1 MSFENRACLGNVMK
15 IKELNLRNF
24 RGFQELEIKFPSS
37 NLAVFIGINGS
48 GKSSIL
54 DCIAMFFSKLVSDL
68 NKREGEATETYSLTD
83 DDINASSSARIT
95 SNIIKLKVHLV
106 QFLATGDYVLP
117 FPESWSIYKKH
128 SLISNNTL
136 QKTDSTESDIKRHN
150 LDYYDRIRR
159 MHTSMNDILYG
170 FVDLPI
176 LVYYPTNRILEATY
190 LKLSKSETKDL
201 PFSQHFAYENAFT
214 KNMTNL
220 SDFVS
225 WFRFEEDL
233 ENEIKIKQKDFN
245 AVNKNLEIVRRS
257 ITTFLNQFPACEFAD
272 LHIERMR
279 HDKKIS
285 HDGNFSF
292 HPSEES
298 SLVIKKNGQDLKIDQ
313 LSAGEQIVLMMVS
326 DIARRLAIANPS
338 LPDPLQGKGIVLIDE
353 IELHLHPQWQR
364 QIIPCL
370 LHTFP
375 NIQFIITTHSPQVL
389 GNVEQEE
396 VFILEDFKIVEKTPH
411 TKGRDSNSVLYEL
424 MGLEE
429 RPKFYRDK
437 LSQLYRL
444 IDDEKFD
451 EARDILAELTEKF
464 GEHDTEI
471 VRANMHLNLAEED
484 MNEIHQKG

>member
-1 MSFENRACLGNVMK
+1 MSFENRDCLGNVMK

-24 RGFQELEIKFPSS
+24 RGFKELDIKFPSS
-37 NLAVFIGINGS
+37 NLAVFIGINGA

-54 DCIAMFFSKLVSDL
+54 DAIAMFLSDFIL
-68 NKREGEATETYSLTD
+68 NLIQKEDNVGIEFLFTNN
-83 DDINASSSARIT
+83 DINIVNYDYDIHNNITIESDTFDSIIPFERI
-95 SNIIKLKVHLV
+95 SWNISYSDPINGFEAYHLREV
-106 QFLATGDYVLP
+106 ADMIF
-117 FPESWSIYKKH
+117 K
-128 SLISNNTL
+128 
-136 QKTDSTESDIKRHN
+136 ESDIDKLEEYIETIQGKLKKN
-150 LDYYDRIRR
+150 QFL
-159 MHTSMNDILYG
+159 N
-170 FVDLPI
+170 LPI
-176 LVYYPTNRILEATY
+176 LVYYQTNRAIL
-190 LKLSKSETKDL
+190 KDRFNQKNKRVTL
-201 PFSQHFAYENAFT
+201 PNQFFAYENAFT
-214 KNMTNL
+214 KNVTNL

-233 ENEIKIKQKDFN
+233 ENEMKIKQKDFN
-245 AVNKNLEIVRRS
+245 AINKNLEVIRKA
-257 ITTFLNQFPACEFAD
+257 ITTFLNQFPACEFSD
-272 LHIERMR
+272 LHIERR
-279 HDKKIS
+279 SQDK
-285 HDGNFSF
+285 NFSF
-292 HPSEES
+292 HSAEES
-298 SLVIKKNGQDLKIDQ
+298 SLVIKKNGHDLKIDQ

-389 GNVEQEE
+389 GNVDKEE

-424 MGLEE
+424 LGVEE
-429 RPKFYRDK
+429 RPKEYKDK
-437 LSQLYRL
+437 LNQLYRL

-451 EARDILAELTEKF
+451 EAKEILSELTEKF